1 MSVHVRT
8 ATRGDAALIAA
19 LIRELAVYER
29 LEAEA
34 RATPADIEAAL
45 FAPAPRAFCEIAE
58 VDGEAVG
65 FALWFY
71 NFSTF
76 VGRSGLYL
84 EDLFVRPQARG
95 RGAGKTLLKA
105 LAQRCVAEGLGRME
119 WAVLDWNAPA
129 LAFYD
134 ALGSRSMDDW
144 RIRRLTGEALKA
156 LAQG

>member
-1 MSVHVRT
+1 MSVHVRP
-8 ATRGDAALIAA
+8 AAPRDCALVAA

-29 LEAEA
+29 LEQEA
-34 RATPADIEAAL
+34 RATPDDIGAAL
-45 FAPAPRAFCEIAE
+45 FAPAPRAFCEIVE
-58 VDGEAVG
+58 VDGAAVG

-84 EDLFVRPQARG
+84 EDLFVRPQVRG
-95 RGAGKTLLKA
+95 RGAGKALLKA

-134 ALGSRSMDDW
+134 ALGSRSLDDW
-144 RIRRLTGEALKA
+144 RIRRLTGDT
-156 LAQG
+156 LAKLARD